1 MLKLSSSAKQQ
12 AGEGEQL
19 RDRVA
24 EAGQTAERPAAER
37 QHDEAGDGD
46 QLERHAVR
54 EQRVEGDDGQG
65 RDDHVEAVHRHP
77 GVPVHAPPGEL
88 EVGQQVVAQER
99 RPPHVGAHV
108 AAGGR
113 RVVEDQVGARVQR
126 VEVDDVHHHHGRDE
140 QRQAGDD
147 DPHDTLGRP
156 GCLGPAHGTADDA
169 APGPHRPRRR
179 PWLGRLVV
187 PATRDS
193 VSTSPVDDLVVGRA
207 RARRRPPRRIRGR
220 SRRRGRHGSPRS
232 LPSFIATGNDG
243 SPRPDSA
250 FTARRAAHPSR

>member
-1 MLKLSSSAKQQ
+1 MTSPETATSLNATPY
-12 AGEGEQL
+12 
-19 RDRVA
+19 
-24 EAGQTAERPAAER
+24 GQE
-37 QHDEAGDGD
+37 
-46 QLERHAVR
+46 
-54 EQRVEGDDGQG
+54 RVEGDDGQR

-88 EVGQQVVAQER
+88 EVGQQVVAEER

-140 QRQAGDD
+140 QGQAGDD
-147 DPHDTLGRP
+147 DPDDTLGRP
-156 GCLGPAHGTADDA
+156 GCLGPAHRAADDA
-169 APGPHRPRRR
+169 APGPRRPRRR

-187 PATRDS
+187 PGARLGVD
-193 VSTSPVDDLVVGRA
+193 VARDDLVVGAR

-220 SRRRGRHGSPRS
+220 SRRRGRRRSPRS

-250 FTARRAAHPSR
+250 VTARRAAHPSR